1 MGSAYTTIA
10 ADALARY
17 HRLKQKQVT
26 LVTGTDEHGEKIAD
40 SARAKGIDPQQHCD
54 EIVESF
60 KSLWEQVSTGK
71 MHRHL
76 HSRRR
81 IFQADAWQSLLA
93 ASFCFWH
100 GTP

>member
-17 HRLKQKQVT
+17 HRLCQKQVT

-54 EIVESF
+54 GIVESF
-60 KSLWEQVSTGK
+60 KSLWEQVSTRSPRPPARG
-71 MHRHL
+71 L
-76 HSRRR
+76 ASGLTDTD
-81 IFQADAWQSLLA
+81 QDWQG
-93 ASFCFWH
+93 WQGH
-100 GTP
+100 